1 MDIVDKEGCTPLDIA
16 RQEREEGV
24 VQLLQDKAAAKKAAK
39 DQRGKEAAMAEQ
51 VRAMQ
56 EELAALKAE
65 KEAAPK
71 AAPLDDCRIPPSC
84 LKEGPELGRGG
95 FGVVLHGELQL
106 PGQRGSQKLAI
117 KKLSL
122 NNPTKMQHT
131 EFTFE
136 VIGTVHASRRC
147 PHVLHCY
154 GYSALRDGSL
164 CLVMK
169 YYERGT
175 LQDLIIGQVYDPLPM
190 KQVLQL
196 ALDIAMG
203 VQELHAAQILID
215 DIKASNV
222 LIDDDG
228 TAVIADFGLS
238 RPLVDQTHV
247 SSTVV
252 AGTMAYMAPEKHEDT
267 GRVKFGLAAD
277 IWALGI
283 TLAQIVAADVAAPWR
298 GQSALYIMKRL
309 ALEKKPPEVEATPE
323 LPGLQTLIQDCLHI
337 EPRSRP
343 TADMVVKRLQ
353 ELATMCGGR

>member
-1 MDIVDKEGCTPLDIA
+1 MALLLHAPEHGFNHTPTWLVCA
-16 RQEREEGV
+16 GMA
-24 VQLLQDKAAAKKAAK
+24 LLPHASELTPHEDAASALLSWPL
-39 DQRGKEAAMAEQ
+39 EAP
-51 VRAMQ
+51 
-56 EELAALKAE
+56 
-65 KEAAPK
+65 PK
-71 AAPLDDCRIPPSC
+71 AAPLDDCRIDPTC

-95 FGVVLHGELQL
+95 FGVVLHGHLQL
-106 PGQRGSQKLAI
+106 PGHRSLVKVAI

-122 NNPTKMQHT
+122 NNPTEMQRT

-136 VIGTVHASRRC
+136 VIATVQASRRC

-169 YYERGT
+169 YYARGT
-175 LQDLIIGQVYDPLPM
+175 LQDLIIRQVYDPLPM

-196 ALDIAMG
+196 ALDIALG

-228 TAVIADFGLS
+228 GAVIADFGLS
-238 RPLVDQTHV
+238 RPLVNKTHV
-247 SSTVV
+247 SASVV
-252 AGTMAYMAPEKHEDT
+252 AGTIAYMAPEKHEDT
-267 GRVKFGLAAD
+267 DRVKFGFAAD

-298 GQSALYIMKRL
+298 SQSASFIIRKL
-309 ALEKKPPEVEATPE
+309 AVEKQPPEVNATPE
-323 LPGLQTLIQDCLHI
+323 LPGLQTLIQDCLRI

-343 TADMVVKRLQ
+343 SADMVVKRLQ
-353 ELATMCGGR
+353 DMTTQYNGR